1 MTISILGA
9 GAWGTAIAIA
19 LSSKKNIILWMRNN
33 STLEYIKKKKI
44 NHKLPECSI
53 PTNVLGTSNIEDI
66 VNSTLLILAVPTQSL
81 REICTQLAQYEL
93 KSDIPIIITCKGIEK
108 STLMLPSEIIKQIL
122 PNNPVAVFSGPSFAV
137 EVARKQPY
145 SMTLAC
151 ENESL
156 GQKLILQLQHDHVK
170 LHFSRDILG
179 VQVCGAL
186 KNVFAIACGIILGK
200 ELGFNA
206 HASLI
211 VKSINEI
218 KTLYLARVHN
228 HNIDILLGP
237 SCLGDLIL
245 TCTSLRSRNLSFGIK
260 IGKGNENIKQNLQK
274 GHPVIEGITTAQSA
288 FNLARELKIKM
299 PVCETVYKILYQNV
313 SLEDTISSLIL

>member
-19 LSSKKNIILWMRNN
+19 LSSKKNITLWMRSN
-33 STLEYIKKKKI
+33 STFEHITKKKI
-44 NHKLPECSI
+44 NHRLPECSI
-53 PTNVLGTSNIEDI
+53 PPNVFCTSNIEDI
-66 VNSTLLILAVPTQSL
+66 LSSTPLILAVPTQSL
-81 REICTQLAQYEL
+81 REICTQLAQYRL

-108 STLMLPSEIIKQIL
+108 FTLMLPSEIIKEIL
-122 PNNPVAVFSGPSFAV
+122 PKNPVAVFSGPSFAT

-151 ENESL
+151 KNESL
-156 GQKLILQLQHDHVK
+156 GQKLMLQLQHDNVK
-170 LHFSRDILG
+170 LHFSKDILG

-218 KTLYLARVHN
+218 KTLYLAKVHN

-245 TCTSLRSRNLSFGIK
+245 TCTSSRSRNLSFGIK
-260 IGKGNENIKQNLQK
+260 VGKSDENIKQNLQE
-274 GHPVIEGITTAQSA
+274 GFSVIEGISTAQST

-299 PVCETVYKILYQNV
+299 PICEAVYKILYQNV